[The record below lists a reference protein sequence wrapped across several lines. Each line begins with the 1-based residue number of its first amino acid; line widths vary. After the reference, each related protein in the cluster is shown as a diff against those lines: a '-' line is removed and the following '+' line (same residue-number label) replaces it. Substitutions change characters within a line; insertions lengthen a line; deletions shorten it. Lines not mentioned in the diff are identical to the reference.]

1 MKTVILK
8 HVNLVDEAMYILH
21 HMANTSDM
29 NKKME
34 SFVGYF
40 PKTEE
45 AYRKKAKVLLNIYED
60 VKRKLT
66 CPKEKLEYYF
76 TERADFMANYASLA
90 LVYKRTCYDYTIEKL
105 KEEIKNYSDHD
116 RLRVYADLIWDEEA
130 ESIGDDQLKTLEDLV
145 SFLERS
151 SLKEAECWETIKIFK
166 HQEKHFNEVIEIVEE
181 VVHLLE
187 AHMTEIKELEKAF
200 AKTWKNYKENN
211 GIVRFIQEG
220 LDIKWELS
228 EDGCVIIPDLF
239 LFLGVM
245 LSLKSRLKKEDVI
258 RLGILF
264 DDQVRLVQKMIDSER
279 IVKFGKVISDKSKV
293 EILRFINHK
302 SAYGKEIADAL
313 KLSTP
318 TISYHVNAL
327 MQLGL
332 VKTSIEANK
341 VYYTINKE
349 AIEKLLD
356 EIKTFFLTE

>member
-1 MKTVILK
+1 
-8 HVNLVDEAMYILH
+8 
-21 HMANTSDM
+21 
-29 NKKME
+29 
-34 SFVGYF
+34 
-40 PKTEE
+40 
-45 AYRKKAKVLLNIYED
+45 
-60 VKRKLT
+60 
-66 CPKEKLEYYF
+66 
-76 TERADFMANYASLA
+76 
-90 LVYKRTCYDYTIEKL
+90 
-105 KEEIKNYSDHD
+105 
-116 RLRVYADLIWDEEA
+116 
-130 ESIGDDQLKTLEDLV
+130 
-145 SFLERS
+145 
-151 SLKEAECWETIKIFK
+151 
-166 HQEKHFNEVIEIVEE
+166 
-181 VVHLLE
+181 
-187 AHMTEIKELEKAF
+187 
-200 AKTWKNYKENN
+200 
-211 GIVRFIQEG
+211 
-220 LDIKWELS
+220 
-228 EDGCVIIPDLF
+228 
-239 LFLGVM
+239 M